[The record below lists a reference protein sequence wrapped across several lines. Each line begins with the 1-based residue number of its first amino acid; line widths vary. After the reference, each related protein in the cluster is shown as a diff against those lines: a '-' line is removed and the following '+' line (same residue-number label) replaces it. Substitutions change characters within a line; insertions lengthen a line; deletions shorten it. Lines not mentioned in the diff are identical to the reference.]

1 MGLPIVDEA
10 LSECPVE
17 RAVYRLRTGMMDADF
32 TAGFARQDP
41 RKAERYD
48 LVFWL
53 KTPKRTYWFSFSEPD
68 RWIGSG
74 PFISPDIDP
83 KQAAAMD
90 DYRLEYETER
100 VRGDLALEFD
110 TFSPELYE
118 WGVPAIINP
127 PPALIV
133 ARGLAQALRDRPRE
147 LSGGDY
153 RAEAE
158 EMPSGLFLLSECAP
172 AAH

>member
-1 MGLPIVDEA
+1 MTPIVSEE
-10 LSECPVE
+10 LSQCPVE
-17 RAVYRLRTGMMDADF
+17 RAVYHMRIDMGF

-53 KTPKRTYWFSFSEPD
+53 KTPKRTYWFSFSDPD
-68 RWIGSG
+68 RFEGGG
-74 PFISPDIDP
+74 PFISPEIDP
-83 KQAAAMD
+83 KRAAKMD
-90 DYRLEYETER
+90 DYSLEYETQR
-100 VRGDLALEFD
+100 ACGDLRLEFD
-110 TFSPELYE
+110 SFSPELYD
-118 WGVPAIINP
+118 WGIPALINP

-133 ARGLAQALRDRPRE
+133 ARGLVRALRDRPHA

-158 EMPSGLFLLSECAP
+158 EMPSGLFLLSECA
-172 AAH
+172 AAPH

>member
-1 MGLPIVDEA
+1 MVPIVSEE
-10 LSECPVE
+10 LSDCPVD
-17 RAVYRLRTGMMDADF
+17 RAVYRLRTGMESDF

-53 KTPKRTYWFSFSEPD
+53 KTPRRTYFFSFSEPE
-68 RWIGSG
+68 RFEGGG
-74 PFISPDIDP
+74 PFISPDLDP
-83 KQAAAMD
+83 KRAAAMD
-90 DYRLEYETER
+90 DYRLEDETER
-100 VRGDLALEFD
+100 VRSGLALEFD

-133 ARGLAQALRDRPRE
+133 TRGLARALRDRPHE
-147 LSGGDY
+147 LAGGDY
-153 RAEAE
+153 RAEPE
-158 EMPSGLFLLSECAP
+158 IMPSGLFLLSECA
-172 AAH
+172 AHPH

>member
-1 MGLPIVDEA
+1 MGLPIVSEA
-10 LSECPVE
+10 LCECPVD
-17 RAVYRLRTGMMDADF
+17 RAVYRLRTGMEADF

-68 RWIGSG
+68 RWEGGG

-83 KQAAAMD
+83 KRAAAMD
-90 DYRLEYETER
+90 DYRLEDETGR
-100 VRGDLALEFD
+100 ARGELALEFD

-133 ARGLAQALRDRPRE
+133 ARGLGRALRDRPRE
-147 LSGGDY
+147 LSGGDH
-153 RAEAE
+153 RAEPE
-158 EMPSGLFLLSECAP
+158 IMPSGLFLLSDCA
-172 AAH
+172 AAPH

>member
-1 MGLPIVDEA
+1 MGLPIVSEA
-10 LSECPVE
+10 LSECPAE
-17 RAVYRLRTGMMDADF
+17 RAVYRLRTGMEADF

-53 KTPKRTYWFSFSEPD
+53 KTPKRTYFFSFSEPE
-68 RWIGSG
+68 RWEGGG

-90 DYRLEYETER
+90 DHRLEYETER
-100 VRGDLALEFD
+100 VRGELALEFD

-133 ARGLAQALRDRPRE
+133 TRGLARALRDRPRK
-147 LSGGDY
+147 LSGGDH
-153 RAEAE
+153 RAEPE
-158 EMPSGLFLLSECAP
+158 VMPSGLFLLSECAA

>member
-10 LSECPVE
+10 LSQCPVE
-17 RAVYRLRTGMMDADF
+17 RAVYHLRTGMEAAF

-53 KTPKRTYWFSFSEPD
+53 KTPKRTYFFSFSEP
-68 RWIGSG
+68 RRREGGG
-74 PFISPDIDP
+74 PFISPEIDP
-83 KQAAAMD
+83 KRAAAMD
-90 DYRLEYETER
+90 DYRLEYETGR
-100 VRGDLALEFD
+100 MRGELALEFD

-118 WGVPAIINP
+118 WGVPAIVNP

-133 ARGLAQALRDRPRE
+133 ARGLAEALRERPRE
-147 LSGGDY
+147 LSGGDH

-158 EMPSGLFLLSECAP
+158 EMPSGLFLLSECAADP
-172 AAH
+172 H

>member
-17 RAVYRLRTGMMDADF
+17 RAVYRLRTGMETAF
-32 TAGFARQDP
+32 TAGFERQDP

-48 LVFWL
+48 LVLWL
-53 KTPKRTYWFSFSEPD
+53 KTPKRTYFFSFSEP
-68 RWIGSG
+68 RRHEGGG
-74 PFISPDIDP
+74 PMISPEIDP
-83 KQAAAMD
+83 KRAARMN
-90 DYRLEYETER
+90 DYELEDETGR
-100 VRGDLALEFD
+100 VRGHLALEFD
-110 TFSPELYE
+110 SFSPELYE
-118 WGVPAIINP
+118 WGVPALINP

-133 ARGLAQALRDRPRE
+133 ARGLAEALRDRPRE

-158 EMPSGLFLLSECAP
+158 DMPGGLFLLSECAP
-172 AAH
+172 APH

>member
-1 MGLPIVDEA
+1 MEPIVSEA
-10 LSECPVE
+10 LCNCPVD
-17 RAVYRLRTGMMDADF
+17 RAVYHLRNGNEY

-41 RKAERYD
+41 RKAGEYD

-53 KTPKRTYWFSFSEPD
+53 KTPKRTYFFSFSDPHRRE
-68 RWIGSG
+68 WGG
-74 PFISPDIDP
+74 PYISPDIDP
-83 KQAAAMD
+83 KRAAAMD
-90 DYRLEYETER
+90 DYGLEFETER
-100 VRGDLALEFD
+100 ARAMLSLEFD

-118 WGVPAIINP
+118 WGIPSSANP

-133 ARGLAQALRDRPRE
+133 ARGLSWEIRHRPHV

-172 AAH
+172 APH

>member
-1 MGLPIVDEA
+1 MDPIVSEA
-10 LSECPVE
+10 LSQCPVD
-17 RAVYRLRTGMMDADF
+17 RAVYRLRMDQDCVF

-53 KTPKRTYWFSFSEPD
+53 KTPKRTYWFSFSEP
-68 RWIGSG
+68 RRFEGGG
-74 PFISPDIDP
+74 PVISPEIDP
-83 KQAAAMD
+83 KRAAAMD
-90 DYRLEYETER
+90 EYRLEYETEQ
-100 VRGDLALEFD
+100 VRGHLALDFD
-110 TFSPELYE
+110 SFSPELYD

-127 PPALIV
+127 PPALIF
-133 ARGLAQALRDRPRE
+133 ARGLAEALRERPRE
-147 LSGGDY
+147 LSGGDH

-172 AAH
+172 KPH

>member
-1 MGLPIVDEA
+1 MGLPIVSEA

-17 RAVYRLRTGMMDADF
+17 RAVYRLRTGMETAF

-53 KTPKRTYWFSFSEPD
+53 KTPKRTYFFSFSEPE
-68 RWIGSG
+68 RFVGGG
-74 PFISPDIDP
+74 PFISPEIDP

-133 ARGLAQALRDRPRE
+133 ARGLARALRERPRE

-158 EMPSGLFLLSECAP
+158 EMPGGLFLLSECAP
-172 AAH
+172 APH

>member
-1 MGLPIVDEA
+1 MEPIVSEA
-10 LSECPVE
+10 LSECPVD
-17 RAVYRLRTGMMDADF
+17 RAVYRLRSAMEADF
-32 TAGFARQDP
+32 TAGFTRQDP
-41 RKAERYD
+41 RKADRYD

-53 KTPKRTYWFSFSEPD
+53 KTPKRTYFFSFSEP
-68 RWIGSG
+68 RRFEGGG
-74 PFISPDIDP
+74 PMISPEIDP
-83 KQAAAMD
+83 KQAAGMNE
-90 DYRLEYETER
+90 YSLEYETER
-100 VRGDLALEFD
+100 VRGHLSIEFD
-110 TFSPELYE
+110 AFGPELYD

-133 ARGLAQALRDRPRE
+133 ARGLAESLRDRPHA

-172 AAH
+172 NPH